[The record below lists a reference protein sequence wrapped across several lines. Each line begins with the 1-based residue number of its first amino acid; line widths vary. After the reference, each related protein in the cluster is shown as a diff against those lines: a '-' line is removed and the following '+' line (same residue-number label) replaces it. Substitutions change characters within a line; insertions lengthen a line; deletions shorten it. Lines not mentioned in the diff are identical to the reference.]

1 MMSNY
6 LDQDN
11 GTPFNIALEIV
22 PMPDEVGTSMAAV
35 VGSDEISLIRY
46 LTTIKMTRH
55 HKIKQRV
62 NRQKIPTCYIDRCSV
77 FKYIQI

>member
-1 MMSNY
+1 MSNY

-11 GTPFNIALEIV
+11 GTPLNIALEIV

-35 VGSDEISLIRY
+35 AGSDEISLIRY

-55 HKIKQRV
+55 HKRW
-62 NRQKIPTCYIDRCSV
+62 CS
-77 FKYIQI
+77 FLQNFGI